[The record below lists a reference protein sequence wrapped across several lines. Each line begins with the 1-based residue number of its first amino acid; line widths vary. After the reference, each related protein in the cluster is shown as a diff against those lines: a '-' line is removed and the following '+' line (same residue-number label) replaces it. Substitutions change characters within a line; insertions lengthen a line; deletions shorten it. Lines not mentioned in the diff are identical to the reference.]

1 MALFCETAHSI
12 IFVLNLKSNYNIRSS
27 ELRSLRIYFLA
38 LNLNAIFVRNTS
50 SFSLKTAEE
59 KKADRI
65 N

>member
-38 LNLNAIFVRNTS
+38 LNLNAIFV
-50 SFSLKTAEE
+50 LKYKFIRFEDSR

>member
-38 LNLNAIFVRNTS
+38 LNLNAIFV
-50 SFSLKTAEE
+50 LKYKFIQFEDSR
-59 KKADRI
+59 KKKRI
-65 N
+65 E